1 MRKIVAV
8 AAAVGMSAAM
18 LTGCSSSD
26 GKDEKTDDKNT
37 TSEETTASSE
47 ETQAG
52 EGESEAAFPVTIKH
66 AAGETTIESEP
77 QKIVVLNM
85 AALDTI
91 DALGLQDKVV
101 GTTVKFVPTWLKDDY
116 ADVTDV
122 GSFFEPDEEAIAKL
136 QPDLVVIG
144 NRSASS
150 YEAFKD
156 RYPTIDTSVKWDE
169 PDYAGQVV
177 DSVKLIGQATGA
189 TAEAE
194 KAAQDVADTVAKY
207 QDAAKDKGK
216 AMVVMVSG
224 GEVSM
229 HGPESRWSPIW
240 DIFGF
245 EPIRDEAKADEGHKG
260 EKISFETLKELNP
273 DWLFVV
279 DRDAAVGKVEPGKTA
294 EVVLDNDLVKA
305 TTAAKEDHIVYIDP
319 ERWYIVM
326 TGAKNFIAELDE
338 IGEAVGK

>member
-26 GKDEKTDDKNT
+26 GKDAKTDET
-37 TSEETTASSE
+37 TAASEETTASNE
-47 ETQAG
+47 ENGSG
-52 EGESEAAFPVTIKH
+52 EGEQEATFPVTVKH

-91 DALGLQDKVV
+91 DALGLADRVV
-101 GTTVKFVPTWLKDDY
+101 GAPAKSVPTWLKDDY
-116 ADVTDV
+116 ADITDV

-169 PDYAGQVV
+169 PDYAQQVV
-177 DSVKLIGQATGA
+177 DSVKLIGEATGA

-194 KAAQDVADTVAKY
+194 KAAQDVADAVDKY
-207 QDAAKDKGK
+207 QDSAKDMGK

-229 HGPESRWSPIW
+229 HGPESRWSPVW

-279 DRDAAVGKVEPGKTA
+279 DRDAAVGKVEPGQTA

-305 TTAAKEDHIVYIDP
+305 TTAAQEDHIVYINP

-338 IGEAVGK
+338 IGEAIGK